1 MYKNVEKGGRHVEV
15 AFGLIGGLGLFLY
28 GMNVMAAGLEKSAG
42 DKLKRFIEIL
52 TSNRIMAVIVGA
64 LVTMVVQS
72 SSATTVMVV
81 GFVNAGVMKLTQAVG
96 VIMGANIGTTITAQL
111 VSFKLTKIA
120 PVAVGIGVGIWIFSS
135 NRKVKTFSEII
146 IGFGILFLGMDMMKN
161 AVEPLK
167 GYEGFTNLLRSF
179 GNDNIFDKTLAI
191 FAGFGITAILQSS
204 SATTSLLIALASKGL
219 LPISSAFP
227 VLLGTNIGTCVTA
240 MISSVGANK
249 TAKRAAL
256 AHLLFN
262 VIGTVLFVIF
272 LAKPTLWAV
281 TKLSVAPERQL
292 ANAHTLFNIANTLLL
307 LPFASLLVY
316 VVNRVIPYDPDEEK
330 EIQGIKYIDDRI
342 LETPSIAIGQVIK
355 EVLHMGN
362 VALESYNSSIK
373 AFFEKSE
380 KHAGETFKVEKIV
393 NEMEREIASYL
404 LKVSN
409 TEVSSKQREMIEG
422 LFNTINDIER
432 VGDHADNLAELAMY
446 RIENKLNFSDKALEE
461 LRTMHERVVKSYKEA
476 LTALKSGDIQA
487 AQRVIERE
495 GEIDLM
501 EKNLRANHIGRLNKQ
516 QCIPGSGVIF
526 LDIISNLERIAD
538 HASNIALAVMD
549 YNRK

>member
-1 MYKNVEKGGRHVEV
+1 
-15 AFGLIGGLGLFLY
+15 
-28 GMNVMAAGLEKSAG
+28 MAAGLEKSAG

-52 TSNRIMAVIVGA
+52 TSNRVMAVIVGA
-64 LVTMVVQS
+64 LVTVVVQS

-81 GFVNAGVMKLTQAVG
+81 GFVNAGIMKLTQAVG
-96 VIMGANIGTTITAQL
+96 VIMGANIGTTVTAQL
-111 VSFKLTKIA
+111 VSINLTDIA
-120 PVAVGIGVGIWIFSS
+120 PIAVGIGVGIWLFAS
-135 NRKVKTFSEII
+135 NRKVKNFAEII
-146 IGFGILFLGMDMMKN
+146 IGFGILFLGMDMMKH
-161 AVEPLK
+161 AVKPLK
-167 GYEGFTNLLRSF
+167 EYEGFRNLLLSF
-179 GNDNIFDKTLAI
+179 GGDNITDKALAI
-191 FAGFGITAILQSS
+191 FSGFGITAIIQSS
-204 SATTSLLIALASKGL
+204 SATTGLLVALASQGL
-219 LPISSAFP
+219 LPIESAFP
-227 VLLGTNIGTCVTA
+227 VILGTNIGTCVTA

-256 AHLLFN
+256 VHLLFN
-262 VIGTVLFVIF
+262 LIGTILFIIF

-281 TKLSVAPERQL
+281 TRLTDDPARQL

-307 LPFASLLVY
+307 LPFASLLVF
-316 VVNRVIPYDPDEEK
+316 VVNKLIPYDPNEER

-362 VALESYNSSIK
+362 VALESYNYSIE
-373 AFFEKSE
+373 AFFKNDEKL
-380 KHAGETFKVEKIV
+380 AQETFKVEKIV
-393 NEMEREIASYL
+393 NDMEKEIASYL

-409 TEVSSKQREMIEG
+409 TEISGRQREMIEG

-432 VGDHADNLAELAMY
+432 VGDHADNLAELAVY
-446 RIENKLNFSDKALEE
+446 RIENKLSFSDEALEE
-461 LRTMHERVVKSYKEA
+461 LRVMHERVVKSYREA
-476 LTALKSGDIQA
+476 LTALQSGDMHT

-495 GEIDLM
+495 GEIDHM
-501 EKNLRANHIGRLNKQ
+501 EKTLRANHIGRLNKQ
-516 QCIPGSGVIF
+516 QCVPGSGVVF

>member
-1 MYKNVEKGGRHVEV
+1 MEI
-15 AFGLIGGLGLFLY
+15 AFGVIGGLGLFLY
-28 GMNVMAAGLEKSAG
+28 GMNIMAAGLEKSAG
-42 DKLKRFIEIL
+42 DKLKKFIEIL

-64 LVTMVVQS
+64 LVTVVVQS

-111 VSFKLTKIA
+111 VSINLTQLA
-120 PVAVGIGVGIWIFSS
+120 PISVGIGVGIWLFSS
-135 NRKVKTFSEII
+135 NRKVKNFAEII
-146 IGFGILFLGMDMMKN
+146 IGFGILFLGMDMMKH
-161 AVEPLK
+161 AVKPLRQ
-167 GYEGFTNLLRSF
+167 YEGFRNLLLSF
-179 GNDNIFDKTLAI
+179 GGNNITDQALAI
-191 FAGFGITAILQSS
+191 LTGFGITAIIQSS
-204 SATTSLLIALASKGL
+204 SATTGILIALASQGL
-219 LPISSAFP
+219 LPIESAFP

-256 AHLLFN
+256 VHLLFN
-262 VIGTVLFVIF
+262 VVGTALFIIF

-281 TKLSVAPERQL
+281 TQMSTIPERQL
-292 ANAHTLFNIANTLLL
+292 ANAHTFFNIANTLLL

-316 VVNRVIPYDPDEEK
+316 AVNKVIPYDPEEEK

-380 KHAGETFKVEKIV
+380 KQAQETFKVEKIV
-393 NEMEREIASYL
+393 NEMEREIAGYL

-409 TEVSSKQREMIEG
+409 TEVSAKQREMIEG

-432 VGDHADNLAELAMY
+432 VGDHADNLAELAIY
-446 RIENKLNFSDKALEE
+446 RIENKLNFSDQALEE
-461 LRTMHERVVKSYKEA
+461 LRIMHERVVKSYKES
-476 LTALKSGDIQA
+476 LTALKSGNIQA

-501 EKNLRANHIGRLNKQ
+501 EKTLRANHIGRLNKQ
-516 QCIPGSGVIF
+516 QCVPGSGVIF

>member
-1 MYKNVEKGGRHVEV
+1 MDI

-42 DKLKRFIEIL
+42 DRLKRFIEIL
-52 TSNRIMAVIVGA
+52 TSNRFMGVIVGA

-81 GFVNAGVMKLTQAVG
+81 GFVNAGIMKLTQAVG
-96 VIMGANIGTTITAQL
+96 VIMGANIGTTVTAQL
-111 VSFKLTKIA
+111 VSIDLAATA
-120 PVAVGIGVGIWIFSS
+120 PIAVGVGVGIWLFSS
-135 NRKVKTFSEII
+135 NRKVKNFAEII
-146 IGFGILFLGMDMMKN
+146 IGFGILFLGMDMMKD
-161 AVEPLK
+161 AVKPLRE
-167 GYEGFTNLLRSF
+167 YQGFVDLLLSF
-179 GNDNIFDKTLAI
+179 GQPNITDKALAI
-191 FAGFGITAILQSS
+191 LTGFGITAIIQSS
-204 SATTSLLIALASKGL
+204 SATTGILIALASQGL
-219 LPISSAFP
+219 LPIEAAFP

-240 MISSVGANK
+240 MISSVGANR
-249 TAKRAAL
+249 TAKRAAFV
-256 AHLLFN
+256 HLLFN
-262 VIGTVLFVIF
+262 VIGTVLFIIF

-281 TKLSVAPERQL
+281 TQLSTVPERQL

-307 LPFASLLVY
+307 LPFAPTLVY
-316 VVNRVIPYDPDEEK
+316 FVNKMLPYDESEER

-342 LETPSIAIGQVIK
+342 LETPSIAIGQVMK

-362 VALESYNSSIK
+362 VALESYNYSIK
-373 AFFEKSE
+373 AFFDKSE
-380 KHAGETFKVEKIV
+380 KLAQETFKVEKIV

-409 TEVSSKQREMIEG
+409 TEISAKQREAIEG

-432 VGDHADNLAELAMY
+432 VGDHADNLAELAIY
-446 RIENKLNFSDKALEE
+446 RIENKLSFSDQALEE
-461 LRTMHERVVKSYKEA
+461 LRIMHERVVKSYKES
-476 LTALKSGDIQA
+476 LTALKTGDTQI

-495 GEIDLM
+495 GEIDHM
-501 EKNLRANHIGRLNKQ
+501 EKTLRANHIGRLNKQ
-516 QCIPGSGVIF
+516 QCIPGAGVIF

-549 YNRK
+549 YSK